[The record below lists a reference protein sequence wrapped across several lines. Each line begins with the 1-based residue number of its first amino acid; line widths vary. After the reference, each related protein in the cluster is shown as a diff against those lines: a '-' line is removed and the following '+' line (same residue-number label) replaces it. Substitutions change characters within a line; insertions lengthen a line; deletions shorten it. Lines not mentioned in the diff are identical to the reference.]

1 MTGSRQPQINEELLS
16 AYLDDEVTA
25 AERALVEA
33 AIAADPAVAR
43 QVESLRQTIHLL
55 QTLPPLALPRAF
67 TLDLIVADVQAT
79 QVVTAPQAEPVHP
92 RVATPRPRPTTDEHQ
107 SNGWQWLRQIWQG
120 GNLQLR
126 NAAAVAFTLLIVLFM
141 RDQLVMPTYLRQP
154 TALPAPSTKLLTT
167 SEGATTTSAAMVMTT
182 APIETATN
190 LAQTVAATPLVA
202 ESVQAY
208 KVQETPAP
216 SAKTTPDQ
224 HSATA
229 SQGAAKQPPAPSGP
243 PGEDTL
249 DMRGGQPGGFGD
261 QPSQGESMS
270 TMMTDDSRA
279 MATDSRGPAALTQAA
294 PNAAA
299 NQALQAS
306 KAVTSATESTLTMT
320 ATLTVTP
327 TATVTATATA
337 TVTATAT
344 LSITGQTA
352 LPTNTE
358 VFTAPPAPSAGVP
371 AAPPM
376 AAESWLAWAKMMAGV
391 CTVVLGGLWWRSRGV
406 THA

>member
-43 QVESLRQTIHLL
+43 QVESLRQTIYLL
-55 QTLPPLALPRAF
+55 QALPPLALPRAF
-67 TLDLIVADVQAT
+67 TLDLIVADAQAT
-79 QVVTAPQAEPVHP
+79 PVVTAPQAESAQP
-92 RVATPRPRPTTDEHQ
+92 RAANPRPRRARPTTDEQ
-107 SNGWQWLRQIWQG
+107 PSNGWQWLRQIWQG

-141 RDQLVMPTYLRQP
+141 RDQLVTPTYLRQP
-154 TALPAPSTKLLTT
+154 TAVPGPSAKLVTT
-167 SEGATTTSAAMVMTT
+167 TEGVTTTSAAIVMTT

-190 LAQTVAATPLVA
+190 LAQTVATPPLVA
-202 ESVQAY
+202 EAGQADNVQA
-208 KVQETPAP
+208 TPAP
-216 SAKTTPDQ
+216 SAKTAPDQ
-224 HSATA
+224 DSTTA
-229 SQGAAKQPPAPSGP
+229 SQGVAKQQPSQPGP

-249 DMRGGQPGGFGD
+249 DMRGGQSGGFGD
-261 QPSQGESMS
+261 QLGQGESMS
-270 TMMTDDSRA
+270 AMMTDDSRA
-279 MATDSRGPAALTQAA
+279 LATDSRGPAALTQAA

-299 NQALQAS
+299 NQADQAPNTV
-306 KAVTSATESTLTMT
+306 AAAAASALAMT

-327 TATVTATATA
+327 TATVTAT
-337 TVTATAT
+337 VTATAI
-344 LSITGQTA
+344 LSVTGQTE
-352 LPTNTE
+352 LLTNTG
-358 VFTAPPAPSAGVP
+358 VFTAPPVPIAGVP

-376 AAESWLAWAKMMAGV
+376 AVESWLAWAKMMAGV

>member
-25 AERALVEA
+25 AERVLVEA

-43 QVESLRQTIHLL
+43 QVESLQQTIHLL
-55 QTLPPLALPRAF
+55 QTLPPLVLPRAF

-79 QVVTAPQAEPVHP
+79 QVVTAPQAEPVQP
-92 RVATPRPRPTTDEHQ
+92 RVANPRARTARPTTDEQ
-107 SNGWQWLRQIWQG
+107 PNNGWQWLWQIWQG
-120 GNLQLR
+120 GNLHLR

-141 RDQLVMPTYLRQP
+141 RDQLVTPTHLWQP
-154 TALPAPSTKLLTT
+154 TALPAPSPKLVTN
-167 SEGATTTSAAMVMTT
+167 SEGATTTSAAIVMTT

-190 LAQTVAATPLVA
+190 LAQTVAAIPLVA
-202 ESVQAY
+202 ESVQADN
-208 KVQETPAP
+208 VQATPAP

-224 HSATA
+224 HSTTA
-229 SQGAAKQPPAPSGP
+229 SQGAAKQQPSQPGP

-279 MATDSRGPAALTQAA
+279 MATDSRGPAALTQAT

-299 NQALQAS
+299 DQALQAS
-306 KAVTSATESTLTMT
+306 NAMTLTAESTLTMT
-320 ATLTVTP
+320 AMLTVTP
-327 TATVTATATA
+327 TA

-352 LPTNTE
+352 LLTNTE
-358 VFTAPPAPSAGVP
+358 VFTAPPAPSAGVS

-376 AAESWLAWAKMMAGV
+376 AAESWLAWAEVMAGV